1 MHRFFIAG
9 VAPDST
15 ELCLEGSEAH
25 HALNVLRVETNSPV
39 SVLDGAGSEYL
50 CTVKD
55 VRRNSVALAV
65 LERRQFTQPHYPV
78 TLFQAV
84 VKNKAMDLIIQKTT
98 ELGVH
103 KIVPVICE
111 RSVVRPS
118 SADAAEKVA
127 KWRAVAIEAIK
138 QCGQPWLP
146 LIDEPRPL
154 AHVLR
159 EQQAAGLSIVASL
172 QHGAKHPREC
182 FMAHLAVHRS
192 PPKTVSVWIGPEGDF
207 TKDELAAILASGAV
221 PVTLGPHV
229 LRSETAAICSV
240 AISMYELTFGA
251 K

>member
-25 HALNVLRVETNSPV
+25 HALNVLRLEINSPV
-39 SVLDGAGSEYL
+39 SVLDGAGSEYF
-50 CTVKD
+50 CKVKN
-55 VRRNSVALAV
+55 VRRNCIALTV
-65 LERRQFTQPHYPV
+65 LERRQFTQPPCPV
-78 TLFQAV
+78 TLFQAM

-103 KIVPVICE
+103 RIVPVICHH
-111 RSVVRPS
+111 SIVRPS
-118 SADAAEKVA
+118 PADAAEKA
-127 KWRAVAIEAIK
+127 EKWRAVAIEAIK

-154 AHVLR
+154 QHALR
-159 EQQAAGLSIVASL
+159 KQPPAGLSIVASL
-172 QHGAKHPREC
+172 QHAAKHPREC
-182 FMAHLAVHRS
+182 FMAHLAVHRR
-192 PPKTVSVWIGPEGDF
+192 PPNTVSVWIGPEGDF
-207 TKDELAAILASGAV
+207 TKDELATILASGAV
-221 PVTLGPHV
+221 PVTLGPFV

-240 AISMYELTFGA
+240 AITMYELTSGA